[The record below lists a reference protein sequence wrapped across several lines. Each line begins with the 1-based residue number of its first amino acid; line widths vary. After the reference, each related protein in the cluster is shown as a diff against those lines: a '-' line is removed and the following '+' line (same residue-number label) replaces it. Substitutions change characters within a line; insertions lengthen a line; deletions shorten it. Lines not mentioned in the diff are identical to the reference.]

1 MTYGSV
7 HIVNG
12 LDDFAKELVVGLV
25 VIHKSD

>member
-12 LDDFAKELVVGLV
+12 LGDFTKELIVGLV